1 MVAAESPVLFAKAC
15 ELFITDLTNRAWL
28 ETLQQKKKTM
38 HKSDVGLAVS
48 KADVYDFLAD
58 VINGVVAEEHV
69 HLRASVA
76 AAHSATS
83 STSTSPMAAPAPPP
97 LPPLP
102 PPSHAA
108 TATEAAAA
116 AAGGAPQPGDDDD
129 DDDL

>member
-97 LPPLP
+97 LPP
-102 PPSHAA
+102 PSHAA
-108 TATEAAAA
+108 TATEAA